1 LQGQKQFSM
10 KTYKNLSGNSG
21 VVAYEIGK
29 NFIKVKFEG
38 ESGIYI
44 YDYKRP
50 GRELVEEMKA
60 LALKGEGLSTFISQN
75 VGNAYSSKK

>member
-1 LQGQKQFSM
+1 M
-10 KTYKNLSGNSG
+10 KTYKNLSGKSG

-29 NFIKVKFEG
+29 TFIKIKFEG

-50 GRELVEEMKA
+50 GKKEVEKMKELA
-60 LALKGEGLSTFISQN
+60 QKGSGLSTYISQD
-75 VGNAYSSKK
+75 VGTNFSGKK